1 MKINIQNLEQ
11 DLLELDADVRADF
24 LDTTI
29 RKFYPNSVAVHVLL
43 DKFGKNYKLD
53 VRLQTKALYICD
65 RCLAEYEAEFSAKQ
79 RQVFHIGAQQ
89 EPVSDQ
95 IEELPANATE
105 IDLDPY
111 LREIILLN
119 HPVKM
124 LCRED
129 CKGIC
134 PECGADLN
142 HEACRCSEAP
152 IDPRWAELKKLLK

>member
-11 DLLELDADVRADF
+11 NLLEVDTEVDADF
-24 LDTTI
+24 LDRNT
-29 RKFYPNSVAVHVLL
+29 RKFYPNKMAVHVLL

-53 VRLQTKALYICD
+53 VQLKTTASYICD
-65 RCLAEYEAEFSAKQ
+65 RCLTEYSADFSAKQ
-79 RQVFHIGAQQ
+79 RQVFHLGIQQ
-89 EPVSDQ
+89 EPVDDE

-105 IDLDPY
+105 IDLNPF
-111 LREIILLN
+111 LREIVLLN
-119 HPVKM
+119 KPVKM

-134 PECGADLN
+134 PVCGADLN

>member
-11 DLLELDADVRADF
+11 NLLEADADVTADF
-24 LDTTI
+24 LEKPT
-29 RKFYPNSVAVHVLL
+29 RKFYPNKVAVHVLL

-53 VRLQTKALYICD
+53 VQLKTRALYICD
-65 RCLAEYEAEFSAKQ
+65 RCLTEYEAEFSAGQ
-79 RQVFHIGAQQ
+79 RQVFHLGAQP
-89 EPVSDQ
+89 EPVSDE

-105 IDLDPY
+105 IDLDPF
-111 LREIILLN
+111 LREIVLLN

-142 HEACRCSEAP
+142 HEACRCSEMP